1 MMEFL
6 KAQVLCV
13 VEQQNNMKKLL
24 IQLLLTILNLIPMMV
39 PQKEI
44 VPSFWME
51 LNVPRKKFYGDAL
64 SLILPMLML
73 LWCVLTEE
81 VLVVQTKILTSILT
95 RMMVQFILL
104 ASNQVNRALTIL
116 NQFVVVLHSILKTRL
131 LSLYFMQNGN
141 KIRLP
146 LLLQ

>member
-13 VEQQNNMKKLL
+13 VEQQNNMKKLV
-24 IQLLLTILNLIPMMV
+24 IQLLRPVMNFLPMMV

-44 VPSFWME
+44 VPCFWME
-51 LNVPRKKFYGDAL
+51 LNVPQKKFYGDAL
-64 SLILPMLML
+64 NLILPMLML
-73 LWCVLTEE
+73 LWCVHTEE

-104 ASNQVNRALTIL
+104 ASNQENRALTIL

-131 LSLYFMQNGN
+131 ISLYFMLNGN
-141 KIRLP
+141 KIKLP